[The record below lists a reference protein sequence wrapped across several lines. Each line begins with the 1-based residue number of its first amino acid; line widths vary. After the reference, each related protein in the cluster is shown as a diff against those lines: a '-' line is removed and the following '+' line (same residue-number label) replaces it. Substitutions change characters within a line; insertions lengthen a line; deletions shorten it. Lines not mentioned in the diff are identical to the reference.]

1 MPKEFD
7 CYWEVDGSTHY
18 WPLTAQDAISAAR
31 TFAAEYDV
39 TNNPDDPTAVCI
51 VVPQKGGDREPSGSP
66 ERFRAYATGGKLRVE
81 PLDLHTARIGTR
93 NAVPDDMSKACVLSL
108 SDRDKT
114 PAPSGFGY
122 HFHHTAPQRRVP
134 CVLGDMLA
142 PLSADDIPPIT
153 PEAMASVQ
161 AALTLLANLVGD
173 QDLGRFMGHGDAE
186 LEEYREKGRGILS
199 TARGLAGIL
208 RVVTPTAIV
217 EQSPVPAPKNISAA
231 TTVTGTT
238 PTATATGTL
247 LTTPSPPLLEV
258 GVQLSAVEVT
268 ALAMA
273 GEHVRLSMAHSYSW
287 ASRDTAMEAISKVLN
302 AARAARHL
310 TPPHETAQ

>member
-1 MPKEFD
+1 MAK
-7 CYWEVDGSTHY
+7 VNT
-18 WPLTAQDAISAAR
+18 
-31 TFAAEYDV
+31 
-39 TNNPDDPTAVCI
+39 
-51 VVPQKGGDREPSGSP
+51 
-66 ERFRAYATGGKLRVE
+66 
-81 PLDLHTARIGTR
+81 
-93 NAVPDDMSKACVLSL
+93 LSL
-108 SDRDKT
+108 SDPDKT

-122 HFHHTAPQRRVP
+122 HFHHTEPQRRVP

-173 QDLGRFMGHGDAE
+173 RDHGRFLGYGDDK
-186 LEEYREKGRGILS
+186 LEEYREKARGILS

-208 RVVTPTAIV
+208 RVTTPTVVV
-217 EQSPVPAPKNISAA
+217 EQSPVPAPKNISA
-231 TTVTGTT
+231 T
-238 PTATATGTL
+238 PTATGTL

-287 ASRDTAMEAISKVLN
+287 ASRDTAMEAIGKVLN
-302 AARAARHL
+302 AARAARRL
-310 TPPHETAQ
+310 TPPHETAP

>member
-1 MPKEFD
+1 MAK
-7 CYWEVDGSTHY
+7 VNT
-18 WPLTAQDAISAAR
+18 
-31 TFAAEYDV
+31 
-39 TNNPDDPTAVCI
+39 
-51 VVPQKGGDREPSGSP
+51 
-66 ERFRAYATGGKLRVE
+66 
-81 PLDLHTARIGTR
+81 
-93 NAVPDDMSKACVLSL
+93 LSL

-122 HFHHTAPQRRVP
+122 HFHHTEPQRRVP

-173 QDLGRFMGHGDAE
+173 RDHGRFLGCGDDK
-186 LEEYREKGRGILS
+186 LEEYREKARGILS
-199 TARGLAGIL
+199 TARGLTGIL
-208 RVVTPTAIV
+208 RVTTPTVVV
-217 EQSPVPAPKNISAA
+217 EQSPVPATKNISA
-231 TTVTGTT
+231 TTTT
-238 PTATATGTL
+238 TSTTTTATGTL

-302 AARAARHL
+302 AARAARRL